1 MTRVVLRGGDVC
13 SVMCRGH
20 ATGRPD
26 VCAAVSCLLYTAA
39 GYLRNSEA
47 AVLTEKLESGDA
59 YLAWEGDKWLYELLK
74 IGFLQ
79 LELTAPEAV
88 QVKTEKK

>member
-1 MTRVVLRGGDVC
+1 MTRAVLRGGDVC

-26 VCAAVSCLLYTAA
+26 VCAAVSCLMYTAA

-47 AVLTEKLESGDA
+47 KVLTEKLESGDA
-59 YLAWEGDKWLYELLK
+59 YLAWEGEAWLYELLE

-88 QVKTEKK
+88 QVRIEKK